1 MDVLEAAKLYASLG
15 WFVLPVLGKMPN
27 LGDAWQ
33 EKTRPDVAVFAGAA
47 FDGVGVQLGP
57 KSGIIDI
64 ECDDEEA
71 EDLFFELMDGLV
83 PQTPTF
89 QSTRGT
95 HHLFR
100 WEPGLPVEAKPVFKL
115 GALEFRTG
123 NGKAAQT
130 VFPPSGGRSW
140 VVGPETPVLPIPSA
154 FLARVRARLE
164 AQTARKEFKPINGSP
179 SPRYGDGE
187 TLDVPRWLEK
197 HGKQIIGK
205 ADGDG
210 ITRWFIE
217 CPGRD
222 KHTNRDGWRDCC
234 VTQEP
239 SGRLGGHCFHQSCGM
254 GDWASLR
261 DAIGELEYS
270 DYHEEEKNGEP
281 AVDLSGFCVGPP
293 PEAPLS
299 FRCPG
304 LLGEIVD
311 YTLRTSRYPQPALAV
326 AGALALLSVITGR
339 KVEDEFGTRTNIFSM
354 GVCPPAGGKDRSRQ
368 VNKEILLLAGGEPLI
383 GPESLGSSAGLISVI
398 DDQPSTLFQL
408 DEIGKLFAIMQN
420 KNAGHLYNI
429 GREFLK
435 LYSSSGSLY
444 IGDAY
449 ADRKKIKK
457 IYQPHAVVYGTS
469 TPESFWGSLSSDNV
483 SDGLVGRFLVFDSN
497 EYVLPTPR
505 PRELVPEGIIQR
517 VRWWLDY
524 KPTPGNLAASG
535 VHPIAIPFG
544 PGAAERLQSQELQI
558 AQRRVSEDSTTA
570 AVWSRTSEKSYK
582 LALLFACARADH
594 RPPGVISFEDADLA
608 VRITNYLT
616 RQMLRRVVDHVS
628 DNEHEAR
635 LKKVLRKIGLEIQK
649 NAFTRAT
656 QFLRD
661 SRERNEIL
669 RTLIEAGY
677 VRLETRE
684 GRGRPAEWIVKV
696 SSFDPRG
703 LKEDEAS
710 DANVNNS
717 SEANLTP

>member
-1 MDVLEAAKLYASLG
+1 MDVMEAARLYAGLG
-15 WFVLPVLGKMPN
+15 WFVLPVLGKVPN
-27 LGDAWQ
+27 FGEAWQ
-33 EKTRPDVAVFAGAA
+33 DKTTNDPEQAVRAFALWEH
-47 FDGVGVQLGP
+47 DGIGVQLGP

-71 EDLFFELMDGLV
+71 EDLFFELMEGLV

-89 QSTRGT
+89 ASTRGT
-95 HHLFR
+95 HHLFK
-100 WEPGLPVEAKPVFKL
+100 WEPGLPVEAKPVFKI

-123 NGKAAQT
+123 NGEKAAQT
-130 VFPPSGGRSW
+130 VFPPSGSRTW
-140 VVGPETPVLPIPSA
+140 VVAPQTPVLEIPRR
-154 FLARVRARLE
+154 FLEAVRARHAE
-164 AQTARKEFKPINGSP
+164 IISRKAFKSAGLSF
-179 SPRYGDGE
+179 PRYGDGE

-197 HGKQIIGK
+197 HGKDIIGR
-205 ADGDG
+205 AEGDG

-217 CPGRD
+217 CPGVD

-234 VTQEP
+234 ITQEP
-239 SGRLGGHCFHQSCGM
+239 SGKLGGHCFHQSCGM
-254 GDWASLR
+254 GDWQSLKN
-261 DAIGELEYS
+261 AIGGLDYD
-270 DYHEEEKNGEP
+270 DYHEPEPPGEP
-281 AVDLSGFCVGPP
+281 VDLSGFCVAPAAEPP
-293 PEAPLS
+293 LA

-326 AGALALLSVITGR
+326 AGALALFSVVTGR
-339 KVEDEFGTRTNIFSM
+339 KVEDEFGTRTNLFSM

-383 GPESLGSSAGLISVI
+383 GPESLGSSAGLISVV
-398 DDQPSTLFQL
+398 DDQPATLFQL

-483 SDGLVGRFLVFDSN
+483 SDGLVGRFLVFDSGD
-497 EYVLPTPR
+497 YVLPTPR
-505 PRELVPEGIIQR
+505 PREPVPANIIER
-517 VRWWLDY
+517 IRWWLDY
-524 KPTPGNLAASG
+524 KPTPGNLAPSG
-535 VHPIAIPFG
+535 VHPISVPFG
-544 PGAAERLQSQELQI
+544 PGAAERLQGQELKI
-558 AQRRVSEDSTTA
+558 AQRRQDEDSTTA

-582 LALLFACARADH
+582 LALLFACARADL
-594 RPPGVISFEDADLA
+594 RPPGVIAFEDADLA

-616 RQMLRRVVDHVS
+616 RQMLRKVVDHVS
-628 DNEHEAR
+628 DNEHEAK
-635 LKKVLRKIGLEIQK
+635 LKKVLRKIGQEIQK
-649 NAFTRAT
+649 NNFTRAT

-661 SRERNEIL
+661 GRERSEIL
-669 RTLIEAGY
+669 RTLQEAGY
-677 VRLETRE
+677 VRIETRQT
-684 GRGRPAEWIVKV
+684 RGRSAEWIVKV
-696 SSFDPRG
+696 VSFDVSGRMT
-703 LKEDEAS
+703 DEETEA
-710 DANVNNS
+710 ANVNDLS
-717 SEANLTP
+717 R